1 MKIIKDLK
9 VKVAYTVG
17 LGDVTV
23 PDDVYDA
30 LSQFY
35 DEGGEVLMS
44 DECYIQGRKEL
55 ECASEWINNHI
66 RESDAMDWEY
76 EVTEFE
82 EHDEE

>member
-9 VKVAYTVG
+9 IKVTYVVG

-35 DEGGEVLMS
+35 DEGGEVPMS
-44 DECYIQGRKEL
+44 DECFIQGRKEL
-55 ECASEWINNHI
+55 GCASEWITDNIN
-66 RESDAMDWEY
+66 ESDAMNWEY
-76 EVTEFE
+76 EITEFE
-82 EHDEE
+82 EPDEE